1 MVFGSRSRRR
11 RRGLGECSRAEGG
24 GHLALGMGQVS
35 RCLIATQP
43 SARPIRKRT
52 VAIQRC
58 PSPYHKLM
66 RHVLHC
72 QNRGRSRLCSVHIF
86 FFSFWIV
93 LVFIDV
99 RSSSKWQPLVGLFL
113 GPRGASLTSVM
124 HGLVREYEE
133 TQGPCCISCGA
144 FLPFSFCYRIEDIF
158 AGMNRLQ
165 M

>member
-1 MVFGSRSRRR
+1 MQPCRGWGASGPWDGSSFTLFDSYPAVRPSDQETNGRDSALPLAVSQIDASRF
-11 RRGLGECSRAEGG
+11 
-24 GHLALGMGQVS
+24 ALQE
-35 RCLIATQP
+35 
-43 SARPIRKRT
+43 
-52 VAIQRC
+52 
-58 PSPYHKLM
+58 
-66 RHVLHC
+66 
-72 QNRGRSRLCSVHIF
+72 RGRSRLCSVHIF
-86 FFSFWIV
+86 FSFRIV

-133 TQGPCCISCGA
+133 TQGPGCISCGA